1 MNDAVRAEIARL
13 RGELFDI
20 RTFAEAHHADEDSSM
35 WLHGLTVDI
44 PARIEAALFP
54 VPTSSMTPTS
64 DPQEPVTRPPSAE
77 RIAEVRDLHR
87 GPKAAEW
94 HHNFHRDADGS
105 DSCDVC
111 ALLDAFDAA
120 EARAA
125 ALADARPDAALR
137 EALRR
142 CASVAD
148 HPWSSDTPAANE
160 ALSRITVI
168 ANNALAA
175 ASPDSAP
182 AGLDR
187 ERLASAMDAVVARHN
202 TELTGAWAEEVAAEY
217 DRDPYRASRLAVG
230 YRATPASTTGPG
242 ADRG

>member
-182 AGLDR
+182 AGLDALASVPEHVGAWGEPDESYEKGWNDCR
-187 ERLASAMDAVVARHN
+187 EAFAGATRLAES
-202 TELTGAWAEEVAAEY
+202 
-217 DRDPYRASRLAVG
+217 
-230 YRATPASTTGPG
+230 ATPREAGK
-242 ADRG
+242 